1 MLIIS
6 DIISEYIPK
15 PNSPSIVIV
24 SSFIIIPVV
33 LIIVVAFIL
42 FNDINIEDKGPSK

>member
-6 DIISEYIPK
+6 EIISEYIPK
-15 PNSPSIVIV
+15 PNSPNMVSV

-33 LIIVVAFIL
+33 LIIVVDFIL
-42 FNDINIEDKGPSK
+42 FKDISIEDKGPSK